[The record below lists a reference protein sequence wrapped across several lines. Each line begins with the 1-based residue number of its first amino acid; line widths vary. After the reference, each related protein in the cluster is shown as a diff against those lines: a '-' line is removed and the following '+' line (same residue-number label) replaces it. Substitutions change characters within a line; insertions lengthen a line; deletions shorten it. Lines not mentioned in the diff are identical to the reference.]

1 MHELGVVFHIA
12 DSVVA
17 VAKEN
22 QAQRVHSV
30 TLQIGQVST
39 IIPDYLIDVW
49 NWNCKRVPLLN
60 DCQLLVEEI
69 HAVTHCD
76 GCGKNFDPNY
86 GEVETVSIPKERTYK
101 IYLTGIPA
109 IKHIVRKI
117 GI

>member
-22 QAQRVHSV
+22 DAQRVHSV

-60 DCQLLVEEI
+60 DCALLVEEI

-76 GCGKNFDPNY
+76 GCGRDYDTVPQGKICPHCGS
-86 GEVETVSIPKERTYK
+86 GETWLRT
-101 IYLTGIPA
+101 GNEVN
-109 IKHIVRKI
+109 IKDITIV
-117 GI
+117 